1 MRPTPSPVD
10 AAARCALRWIVGAPG
25 GTLRGKPAHER
36 AQGPGRRS
44 VCCVCGRW
52 ARHRPG
58 HAALDDGGGR
68 DVHGGDTEPADGLQR
83 QRHQGQ
89 FLCRAVSAELAAA
102 TISLKDLE
110 AARNRRRRELRTEL
124 TSRRSLVDALRHP
137 VREPVPADA
146 VTTLEEPAGAASS
159 TPKRTT
165 KLKLYRED

>member
-1 MRPTPSPVD
+1 MHGLRYLSLTL
-10 AAARCALRWIVGAPG
+10 AAYVGEQVTVRYDPRDLAEV
-25 GTLRGKPAHER
+25 R
-36 AQGPGRRS
+36 
-44 VCCVCGRW
+44 VF
-52 ARHRPG
+52 HR
-58 HAALDDGGGR
+58 
-68 DVHGGDTEPADGLQR
+68 
-83 QRHQGQ
+83 GQ

-146 VTTLEEPAGAASS
+146 VTTLEDPPAAASS
-159 TPKRTT
+159 TPQRTR